1 MGPDVEFSEN
11 LKSAIT
17 DIFKEL
23 RKNTGLIADL
33 RYRIIN
39 KLENRLMSI
48 QSKEWRTQSSQK
60 EQSCRNF

>member
-11 LKSAIT
+11 FKAAIT

-33 RYRIIN
+33 RHRIIN
-39 KLENRLMSI
+39 KLENRLISI
-48 QSKEWRTQSSQK
+48 QSEEWRTQS
-60 EQSCRNF
+60 